1 MGLRTIVLKI
11 FKPGREK
18 KEILDGAIYNY
29 NEAFRFLLERACREI
44 GVISGNYRLEAG
56 PYRAGSIMK
65 WVSGEL
71 GEELNR
77 FKVQPFKD
85 SLKFELGMV
94 LAGYL
99 NLKETGAAAWL
110 PKAGGAAERPVYFC
124 RYDTRRSYC
133 LLYDREKNR
142 YWAKLYLLNKDTSR
156 TTEIK
161 SCERNRLEY
170 VSKGSGVFL
179 SNRRKANYII
189 VPLSFG
195 KYQERFLR
203 EALNDPGKLRT
214 ARLLK
219 RGKDYYLAV
228 SIDTDNTEAL
238 AAETYMGVC
247 RGFDHSLVYS
257 AVDKSGNVIGS
268 GPVPGA
274 GVPCEKAASLNK
286 LHKTANHITEIA
298 SKNKSQVIMQNLVK
312 MGDEICWPDSGG
324 NDCHPVFDRRNYIR
338 LAELL
343 DYKLAD
349 TGLPPTVRVSSYD
362 IFYRCFDC
370 GSYSKKNRFSKDMF
384 ICTKCGAA
392 MGIEELGSLNL
403 SRKLI
408 RYGRSKIRVKAA
420 VTPGGIRFTCRLIG
434 LDCCISN
441 DKNQTDA
448 LKHEIQRL
456 VEDMRQNREA
466 WELSS
471 GEEYRRRSSLLKKFG
486 SSADCMDLI
495 EFI

>member
-11 FKPGREK
+11 YKPGREK

-29 NEAFRFLLERACREI
+29 NEAFRLLLDRACREI
-44 GVISGNYRLEAG
+44 AVIGGNYRLEGG
-56 PYRAGSIMK
+56 PYRAGALMK
-65 WVSGEL
+65 WVSRDL
-71 GEELNR
+71 SEELNR

-99 NLKETGAAAWL
+99 NLKETGADTGL
-110 PKAGGAAERPVYFC
+110 PKAGGGTERPVYFC

-142 YWAKLYLLNKDTSR
+142 YWAKLYLLNKDTAR
-156 TTEIK
+156 TSDIK
-161 SCERNRLEY
+161 PHERNRLEY
-170 VSKGSGVFL
+170 VSEGSGVFI
-179 SNRRKANYII
+179 SNRHKANYII

-203 EALNDPGKLRT
+203 EALNDPKKLRT
-214 ARLLK
+214 ARLSK

-228 SIDTDNTEAL
+228 SIDMDNTEAL
-238 AAETYMGVC
+238 ATETYMGVC
-247 RGFDHSLVYS
+247 RGFDNCLVYT
-257 AVDKSGNVIGS
+257 AVDKNGNVIGS
-268 GPVPGA
+268 GSVPGA
-274 GVPCEKAASLNK
+274 GSPGGKAASLNE
-286 LHKTANHITEIA
+286 LHKLANCISEIA
-298 SKNKSQVIMQNLVK
+298 KKNKAQVIMQNLVK
-312 MGDEICWPDSGG
+312 MGDEICWSDSGG
-324 NDCHPVFDRRNYIR
+324 NESHPVCDRRNYIR
-338 LAELL
+338 IAELL

-349 TGLPPTVRVSSYD
+349 TGLPPPVRVSSYD

-403 SRKLI
+403 ARKLI
-408 RYGRSKIRVKAA
+408 RYGRSKIRVTAA
-420 VTPGGIRFTCRLIG
+420 VTPGGIRFTSRLIG
-434 LDCCISN
+434 LDCFISN
-441 DKNQTDA
+441 EKNQPDV

-456 VEDMRQNREA
+456 IEDMRQNREA
-466 WELSS
+466 GELSR
-471 GEEYRRRSSLLKKFG
+471 GKEYRRRSSLLKKFG

>member
-11 FKPGREK
+11 YKPGREK

-29 NEAFRFLLERACREI
+29 NEAFRFLLDKARREI
-44 GVISGNYRLEAG
+44 AVISRNYRLGGG
-56 PYRAGSIMK
+56 PYRAGGIMK
-65 WVSGEL
+65 WVSSEL

-77 FKVQPFKD
+77 FNVQPFKD

-99 NLKETGAAAWL
+99 NLKETVAAARL
-110 PKAGGAAERPVYFC
+110 PNAGGSAERPVYFC

-142 YWAKLYLLNKDTSR
+142 FWAKLYLLNKETAR
-156 TTEIK
+156 TTDIK

-170 VSKGSGVFL
+170 VSEGSGVFI

-195 KYQERFLR
+195 RYQEHFLR
-203 EALNDPGKLRT
+203 EALNEPEKLRT

-228 SIDTDNTEAL
+228 SIDMDNTETL

-247 RGFDHSLVYS
+247 RGFDHSLVYTV
-257 AVDKSGNVIGS
+257 VDDRGIVIGS

-274 GVPCEKAASLNK
+274 GVPGEKGASLNE
-286 LHKTANHITEIA
+286 LHKTANGISEIA
-298 SKNKSQVIMQNLVK
+298 KKNKSQVIIQNLVK
-312 MGDEICWPDSGG
+312 MGDEICWSDSDG
-324 NDCHPVFDRRNYIR
+324 NECHPVYNRRNYLR

-343 DYKLAD
+343 DYKLSA
-349 TGLPPTVRVSSYD
+349 TGLPSPARVSSYD

-370 GSYSKKNRFSKDMF
+370 GLYSKKNRFSKSMF

-403 SRKLI
+403 ARKLI
-408 RYGRSKIRVKAA
+408 GYGRSKIRVKAA
-420 VTPGGIRFTCRLIG
+420 VTSGGIRFTSKLIG
-434 LDCCISN
+434 LDCFISN
-441 DKNQTDA
+441 DKNQPEA
-448 LKHEIQRL
+448 LRNEIQRL
-456 VEDMRQNREA
+456 IEDMRKDTEA
-466 WELSS
+466 GGLSH
-471 GEEYRRRSSLLKKFG
+471 GQEYRRRNSLLKKFG
-486 SSADCMDLI
+486 SSGDCMDLI